1 MVDFVEY
8 STGLVEIS
16 EVLVSKNKN
25 FRKWRCVLHIE
36 SSILNENSQSY
47 IDLNFQNIYYAIFA
61 KIA

>member
-8 STGLVEIS
+8 STGLVEIF

-25 FRKWRCVLHIE
+25 FRKWTCVLPLE